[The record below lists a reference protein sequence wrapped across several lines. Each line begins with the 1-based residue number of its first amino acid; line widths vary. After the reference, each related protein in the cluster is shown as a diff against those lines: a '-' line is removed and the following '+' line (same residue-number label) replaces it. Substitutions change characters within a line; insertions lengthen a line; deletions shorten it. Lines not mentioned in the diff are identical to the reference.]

1 MSTQSTQ
8 QHEFHEL
15 DDATLT
21 TKKKSELVAYRS
33 VARRRENT
41 HVRSVVGR
49 KKTELYVNSIQRRSK
64 LSFENFFL
72 RNIDRCESVLAI
84 WESYQTALAAASI
97 RAFGY
102 QPKAEKW
109 SKPSNSLWSN
119 TLLMYMET
127 CFGDERDEETKK
139 TLVVICKHATLLY
152 VQVTTIHTNQT
163 QSTL

>member
-1 MSTQSTQ
+1 MKRYCCHPLLPFLSKGKQVQSN
-8 QHEFHEL
+8 
-15 DDATLT
+15 
-21 TKKKSELVAYRS
+21 RS

-119 TLLMYMET
+119 TVFMYMET
-127 CFGDERDEETKK
+127 CFGDRRDEETKK

-152 VQVTTIHTNQT
+152 
-163 QSTL
+163 STLVVLSLCSLLSFSHANTWQ

>member
-1 MSTQSTQ
+1 MDLETISTSLRAGKCMFSM
-8 QHEFHEL
+8 EER
-15 DDATLT
+15 D
-21 TKKKSELVAYRS
+21 YRS

-49 KKTELYVNSIQRRSK
+49 KKTELYVNSIQPRSK
-64 LSFENFFL
+64 ISFENSFW

-97 RAFGY
+97 RAFWY

-119 TLLMYMET
+119 TVLMYMET

-139 TLVVICKHATLLY
+139 TLVVICKHATLLLA
-152 VQVTTIHTNQT
+152 VSI
-163 QSTL
+163 